1 LSVHASADLTS
12 LGWDERVEMLYR
24 AHPDTGLQP
33 GRVVRVDVD
42 RCVVATSSTTTTTA
56 AAASLPVVGD
66 WVLLE
71 PRPGADPGFAVAG
84 ILERHGTLT
93 RPSPDPSATDR
104 VVAANVDVVGIV
116 TGLDRPPNLRR
127 LEREVVVATGG
138 GARPMI
144 VLTKADLHSE
154 PRAAAEEVGAHF
166 PAVDVLVTNAL
177 EDDGV
182 EALARAVRPNL
193 TLVLVGASG
202 VGKSTLVNRLVGSE
216 LMATNEVREGDRKG
230 RHTTTARHLIALP
243 GGGVLIDT
251 PGVRSVALSADTT
264 GIAIAYDEIEEVAT
278 RCRFS
283 DCRHQGEPGC
293 AVAAAVAEGV
303 LDSESVARYLE
314 LSDEAARVE
323 AAGDPREQAERRRN
337 DRVAQRTLRK
347 RLREKKG

>member
-1 LSVHASADLTS
+1 MAATTNLTA
-12 LGWDERVEMLYR
+12 LGWDERVEDLYR
-24 AHPDTGLQP
+24 AHPETGLTP

-42 RCVVATSSTTTTTA
+42 RCVVATTTTTTTTA
-56 AAASLPVVGD
+56 AATTLPVVGD

-71 PRPGADPGFAVAG
+71 TRPDADPAFAVAG
-84 ILERHGTLT
+84 VLERHGTLT
-93 RPSPDPSATDR
+93 RPSPDPSAADR
-104 VVAANVDVVGIV
+104 VVAANIDVVGIV

-127 LEREVVVATGG
+127 LEREVVVASGG

-154 PRAAAEEVGAHF
+154 PDAATDEVGRHF
-166 PAVDVLVTNAL
+166 PAVEVLVTNAL

-182 EALARAVRPNL
+182 DALARAVQPNL

-216 LMATNEVREGDRKG
+216 LMTTNEVREGDRRG
-230 RHTTTARHLIALP
+230 RHTTTARHLIVLP
-243 GGGVLIDT
+243 DGGVLIDT
-251 PGVRSVALSADTT
+251 PGVRSVALPADPT

-293 AVAAAVAEGV
+293 AVAAAIVDGELGSEG
-303 LDSESVARYLE
+303 VARYLE
-314 LSDEAARVE
+314 LSEEAAQRGV
-323 AAGDPREQAERRRN
+323 RKRRR
-337 DRVAQRTLRK
+337 
-347 RLREKKG
+347 

>member
-1 LSVHASADLTS
+1 MAATTNLIA
-12 LGWDERVEMLYR
+12 LGWDERVEALYR
-24 AHPDTGLQP
+24 AHPETGRPP
-33 GRVVRVDVD
+33 GRVARVDVD
-42 RCVVATSSTTTTTA
+42 RCVVATTSTTTTTA
-56 AAASLPVVGD
+56 AAATLPVVGD

-71 PRPGADPGFAVAG
+71 TRPEADPAFFVAG
-84 ILERHGTLT
+84 VLERHGTLT
-93 RPSPDPSATDR
+93 RPSPDPSASDR
-104 VVAANVDVVGIV
+104 VVAANIDVVAII

-127 LEREVVVATGG
+127 LEREVVVASGG

-144 VLTKADLHSE
+144 VLTKADLDADAKT
-154 PRAAAEEVGAHF
+154 AADEVRHHF
-166 PAVDVLVTNAL
+166 QAVEVLVTNAR

-182 EALARAVRPNL
+182 EALARAVQPNL

-230 RHTTTARHLIALP
+230 RHTTTARHLIVLP

-251 PGVRSVALSADTT
+251 PGVRSVALSADPT

-293 AVAAAVAEGV
+293 AVAAAVAAGELAAEG
-303 LDSESVARYLE
+303 VARYLE
-314 LSDEAARVE
+314 LSDEAAQHGVRKK
-323 AAGDPREQAERRRN
+323 RR
-337 DRVAQRTLRK
+337 
-347 RLREKKG
+347 